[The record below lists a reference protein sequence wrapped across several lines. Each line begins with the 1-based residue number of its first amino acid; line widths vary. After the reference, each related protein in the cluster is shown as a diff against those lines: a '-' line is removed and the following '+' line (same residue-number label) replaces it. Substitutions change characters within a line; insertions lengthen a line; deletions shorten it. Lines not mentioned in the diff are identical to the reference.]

1 MGDFIRS
8 LDYRARKV
16 IRALGVKDFYTL
28 TALTPAAILAQ
39 PNVAE
44 TTLRNIREQLQALG
58 LGLQRRPCAGV
69 TSVGDATGTHESRRN
84 SNVGNRAP
92 RHLPIFAQAPS
103 RCPSAACPGIKS
115 LGRKSQQGVGHPEP
129 VLGLDSPLP
138 KTTLSAGP
146 PVPGAGSTRLLT
158 K

>member
-1 MGDFIRS
+1 MPPAPSCCDAPRRPHPLSRIACQRSVGDFIRS

-58 LGLQRRPCAGV
+58 LGLQRA
-69 TSVGDATGTHESRRN
+69 ALRR
-84 SNVGNRAP
+84 SDE
-92 RHLPIFAQAPS
+92 
-103 RCPSAACPGIKS
+103 CW
-115 LGRKSQQGVGHPEP
+115 
-129 VLGLDSPLP
+129 
-138 KTTLSAGP
+138 
-146 PVPGAGSTRLLT
+146 
-158 K
+158 